1 MNIPGRYVTKRLL
14 PQLITEVSE
23 PLGIDVVTLSDNWI
37 LRLQKGSTRRW
48 LMGYTFD
55 INSSAASAL
64 ARDKMATSHALMMDE
79 IPVVMHYLARSRA
92 TTAVLTANFNKLPN
106 DTPVVIKPLQGTSG
120 HGVYK
125 FTTVDAAVAFMAAQ
139 THPDWAL
146 SRWHDIVAERRFIML
161 DGEILCSYE
170 KTQPVMIDDLLFY
183 NLGMGAVALVSQPP
197 DDEVRLAGRAFA
209 ATGLRLAAI
218 DIVTV
223 RSGEKMVLEINEG
236 IMMDNFAR
244 QSDEYY
250 QIAQGIYQAIVQR
263 MFA

>member
-1 MNIPGRYVTKRLL
+1 MNIQGSYATKRLL
-14 PQLITEVSE
+14 PQLVTEVSE
-23 PLGIDVVTLSDNWI
+23 PLGVDVVALSDNWI
-37 LRLQKGSTRRW
+37 LRLQKGHARRW

-64 ARDKMATSHALMMDE
+64 ARDKMATSHALMLDGV
-79 IPVVMHYLARSRA
+79 PVVMHYLARSRA
-92 TTAVLTANFNKLPN
+92 TTSVLVSNFNTLHN
-106 DTPVVIKPLQGTSG
+106 ETPVVIKPLQGTSG

-125 FTTVDAAVAFMAAQ
+125 FMTVDAAVAFMADQ

-146 SRWHDIVAERRFIML
+146 SCWHDIVAERRFIML
-161 DGEILCSYE
+161 DGDILCSYE

-183 NLGMGAVALVSQPP
+183 NLGMGAVALVSHPP
-197 DDEVRLAGRAFA
+197 DDEINLAWRAFA

-218 DIVTV
+218 DIVTL

-250 QIAQGIYQAIVQR
+250 QIAQGIYRTIIQR